1 RRRRR
6 KRMKQGGAGAAASHG
21 AAAAA
26 ATAAAPVAA
35 VDPRLDPPSSEV
47 AAAAAEKVVHSRSQG
62 LQEEQPQTEEEQA
75 SPGPGALTF
84 PPWTPFEG
92 RSLEE
97 IWREATPS
105 LTAFPTIKVR
115 GNVWKRRS
123 LEAARRRAERIL
135 RVNLAPLVR
144 MTEKR
149 TAVLFLSP
157 ARPLLSPSEA
167 KTEGGGPSAVP
178 PLCPL
183 LVTDLL
189 PTQENYLAQRRNPLL
204 FHFPVAS

>member
-1 RRRRR
+1 RRRR

-47 AAAAAEKVVHSRSQG
+47 AAAAAEKVVHSRS
-62 LQEEQPQTEEEQA
+62 QEEQPQTEEEQA

-135 RVNLAPLVR
+135 RVNLAPL
-144 MTEKR
+144 KR

-157 ARPLLSPSEA
+157 AHECQSPVYNCFILA
-167 KTEGGGPSAVP
+167 CTEGGGPSAVP

-189 PTQENYLAQRRNPLL
+189 PTQGCDLTLRQLTL
-204 FHFPVAS
+204 ITLG